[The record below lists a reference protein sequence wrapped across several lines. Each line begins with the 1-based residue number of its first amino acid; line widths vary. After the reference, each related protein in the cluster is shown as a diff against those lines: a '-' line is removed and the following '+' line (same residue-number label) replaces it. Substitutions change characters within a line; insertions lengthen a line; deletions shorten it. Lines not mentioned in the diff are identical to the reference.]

1 MRSGGDSSKAHCRY
15 EIVVN
20 DTNIIPGRLTARA
33 SRGESHR
40 QALPE
45 LPLTTGASE
54 TNGLQE
60 RCCHLEFL
68 PLVKVTRVYTIS
80 SRLSSNRE
88 YALALRWRAF
98 PTPFGSLQ
106 ESMKSTRRLHAC
118 CGIMHTPLA
127 GAFPSVSCIGQRDD
141 GIATQHIASA
151 GRVAGQ
157 AQTVVE
163 PCCQRIETPESC
175 AQTRGL
181 DTLALSDF
189 MNVGSP
195 QTATRP
201 TQTRVF

>member
-1 MRSGGDSSKAHCRY
+1 MDFR
-15 EIVVN
+15 
-20 DTNIIPGRLTARA
+20 
-33 SRGESHR
+33 
-40 QALPE
+40 
-45 LPLTTGASE
+45 
-54 TNGLQE
+54 NGVDI
-60 RCCHLEFL
+60 RVS
-68 PLVKVTRVYTIS
+68 PLVEVTRVYPIS

-88 YALALRWRAF
+88 YACSQVPAF
-98 PTPFGSLQ
+98 PTPFGALQ
-106 ESMKSTRRLHAC
+106 ESVKSARRLHAC

-141 GIATQHIASA
+141 GIVTQHIASA

-201 TQTRVF
+201 TQTRAF